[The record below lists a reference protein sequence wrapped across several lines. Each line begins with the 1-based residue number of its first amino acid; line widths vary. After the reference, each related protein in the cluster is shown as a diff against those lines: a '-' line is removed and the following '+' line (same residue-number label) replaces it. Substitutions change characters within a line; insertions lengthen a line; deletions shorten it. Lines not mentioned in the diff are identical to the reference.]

1 MNMFDKLSLRGKLG
15 AGFAVPLVLFT
26 TISVITSISLS
37 NLLTSQKWVSHT
49 HYVIE
54 HGDELV
60 AELVNM
66 ETGLRGF
73 LITGQEEFLEP
84 YYSGK
89 KHFQKLADETKE
101 LVSDNPKQVGRIE
114 KIEEIKA
121 TWLEE
126 HVEPAMAIREDVNNG
141 KASNS
146 DIVAFIGKGLG
157 KKGMDSMRAIIH
169 DFIEEEKG
177 LIVVRNAEQKSTASF
192 TTSAIY
198 IGSTIAILMGIFA
211 AIFLTRN
218 VTRTLGGEPAYATDV
233 ATRIANNDLEDDVV
247 AKEGDSTSLIAAM
260 KQMQIN
266 LRERIDADKRAL
278 AETSRIKSALD
289 VCDTNIMMADAD
301 FNIIYMNDSVK
312 QMMLDAETDLRKD
325 LPNIDARNLLGQNI
339 DTFHKNPA
347 HQRGMVEGLR
357 DSYKG
362 DIVIGGRTFG
372 LIATPIFGEDNE
384 RLGTVVEWDDKTER
398 LAREQEANEIAA
410 DNARIKTALDNV
422 SANVMMADADRNII
436 YTNDAVISTLRI
448 AQDDIRKDLPNFN
461 VDTLMGGSIDQFHK
475 NPSHQIQMLER
486 LTGTH
491 QTKIEVGGR
500 HMSLI
505 VSPVSDADGNRIG
518 TVVEW
523 ADKTAEVRIQEEM
536 DNIIAAANDGN
547 LSERIGTDDK
557 DGFFKQLSEGLN
569 TLLDKTSSFVHDMGR
584 MFESMSEGD
593 LSANISNDYRGEFD
607 NIKTNANNT
616 VTKLNEVLLKIQNA
630 ASMVRSSA
638 TEVAQGSDDLSRRTE
653 SQASSLEETASSMEE
668 MTSTVKQT
676 SENASEANTLASEAK
691 SKAQSGGEVV
701 DDAVNAMSEIL
712 ESSNKINDIIGVIDE
727 IAFQTNLLALNAAVE
742 AARAGEQGRGFAV
755 VAGEVR
761 TLSQRSAAAAKEIKD
776 LIRDSVSKVESGSTL
791 VNQSGETLAEIVS
804 SVDKVA
810 NMINDV
816 NNAAIEQN
824 AGISQ
829 INQAITQMDE
839 MTQQN
844 AALVEETS
852 AASRSMSEEANNM
865 ANMIS
870 FFSLQGGTVMAAAPQ
885 AAASQAAPV
894 MSYDSPRAAT
904 PPASSGGGSS
914 SEGAASFSGQ
924 DDWEDF

>member
-1 MNMFDKLSLRGKLG
+1 MFEKLSLKGKLSV
-15 AGFAVPLVLFT
+15 AFAVPLVLFT
-26 TISVITSISLS
+26 AISVITSVSLS
-37 NLLTSQKWVSHT
+37 NLLTSQKWVNHT
-49 HYVIE
+49 HEVIE
-54 HGDELV
+54 HGDELM

-89 KHFQKLADETKE
+89 KHFEELAEETKG
-101 LVSDNPKQVGRIE
+101 LVADNPKQVGRIE
-114 KIEEIKA
+114 TIETLKA

-126 HVEPAMAIREDVNNG
+126 HVYPSMAIREDANIG

-157 KKGMDSMRAIIH
+157 KKSMDQMRAIVH
-169 DFIEEEKG
+169 DFIDEEKA
-177 LIVVRNAEQKSTASF
+177 LIVVRNEAQASTASF
-192 TTSAIY
+192 TTLAIY
-198 IGSTIAILMGIFA
+198 IGSSIAILLGIFA

-218 VTRTLGGEPAYATDV
+218 VTRTLGGEPTYAMDV
-233 ATRIANNDLEDDVV
+233 ATRIANNQLDEDVI
-247 AKEGDSTSLIAAM
+247 AQEGDTTSLIAAM
-260 KQMQIN
+260 KEMQTN
-266 LRERIDADKRAL
+266 LRDRIETDKRAL
-278 AETSRIKSALD
+278 AETSRVKSALD

-301 FNIIYMNDSVK
+301 FNIIYMNESVQK
-312 QMMLDAETDLRKD
+312 MMVDAESDLRKD
-325 LPNIDARNLLGQNI
+325 LPNLDARNLIGQNI

-347 HQRGMVEGLR
+347 HQRGMIDGLR

-362 DIVIGGRTFG
+362 DIVVGGRTFG
-372 LIATPIFGEDNE
+372 LTATPIFGEDNE

-398 LAREQEANEIAA
+398 LAKQLIDQNIAA
-410 DNARIKTALDNV
+410 ENARIRTALDNV

-436 YTNDAVISTLRI
+436 YTNDAVISTLRA
-448 AQDDIRKDLPNFN
+448 AQDDIRKELPNFN
-461 VDTLMGGSIDQFHK
+461 VDNLMGGSIDQFHK
-475 NPSHQIQMLER
+475 NPQHQIQMLER
-486 LTGTH
+486 LSGTH

-505 VSPVSDADGNRIG
+505 VSPVNDDNGNRIG

-536 DNIIAAANDGN
+536 DNIIAAANDGD
-547 LSERIGTDDK
+547 LSERINLADK

-584 MFESMSEGD
+584 MFEAMSEGD
-593 LSANISNDYRGEFD
+593 LSNKISNEYRGEFD

-630 ASMVRSSA
+630 AGAVRSSA
-638 TEVAQGSDDLSRRTE
+638 NEVAQGSDDLSRRTE

-668 MTSTVKQT
+668 MTSTVKQS
-676 SENASEANTLASEAK
+676 SENASEANGLADEAK
-691 SKAQSGGEVV
+691 TKAQAGGEVV
-701 DDAVNAMSEIL
+701 EDAVNAMSEIL
-712 ESSNKINDIIGVIDE
+712 DSSNKINDIIGVIDE

-791 VNQSGETLAEIVS
+791 VNQSGETLADIVAA
-804 SVDKVA
+804 VDRVA
-810 NMINDV
+810 TMINDV

-865 ANMIS
+865 ASLIA
-870 FFSLQGGTVMAAAPQ
+870 FFNLQGGAVMSAAPSMATSAP
-885 AAASQAAPV
+885 AAASPAPV
-894 MSYDSPRAAT
+894 MTYESSRPAT
-904 PPASSGGGSS
+904 GGSS
-914 SEGAASFSGQ
+914 GDGGAASFSSQ